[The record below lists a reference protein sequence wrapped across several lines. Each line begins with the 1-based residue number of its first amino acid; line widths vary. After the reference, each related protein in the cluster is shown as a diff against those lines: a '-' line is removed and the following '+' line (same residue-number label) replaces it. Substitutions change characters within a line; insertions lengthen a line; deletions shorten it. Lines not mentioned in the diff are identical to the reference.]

1 MENIVK
7 LLPSIGV
14 AILLIF
20 TGAFFHALKTYLR
33 GGVESINQYW
43 GKGTWRS
50 TLSTLISL
58 IGGAVGSVLS
68 GTVDV
73 SNASGIMAI
82 FLLGYTINSA
92 INTPSTVVPSGTSG
106 SGANPLLSW
115 VVSALVLLC
124 LASASGSSFAST
136 QIVLDCQAPT
146 TRTDNSPFAATEIA
160 GYTFGLTQPAQVRVP
175 LLPAV
180 QAPPCHKVIP
190 IAKGQCYK
198 AGTVFDVTVTDNQ
211 VIPLTS
217 DAATATLT
225 EDVCNNLPKPSKPIN
240 VLITHD

>member
-1 MENIVK
+1 MDNIVK
-7 LLPSIGV
+7 LLPSIGI

-43 GKGTWRS
+43 GAGTWRS
-50 TLSTLISL
+50 TLSTLLGL

-73 SNASGIMAI
+73 TNASGIMAI

-92 INTPSTVVPSGTSG
+92 INTPSEPRLTTADI
-106 SGANPLLSW
+106 GAGKVLP
-115 VVSALVLLC
+115 ALIAFMVLLC
-124 LASASGSSFAST
+124 LGSASSNSFAST
-136 QIVLDCQAPT
+136 QVVLDCQAPT

-160 GYTFGLTQPAQVRVP
+160 GYTFGMTQPAQVRVP

-190 IAKGQCYK
+190 IPKGACFK
-198 AGTVFDVTVTDNQ
+198 VGTVFDVTVTDNQ
-211 VIPLTS
+211 VVPLTS

-225 EDVCNNLPKPSKPIN
+225 EELCNLLPKPGKPVN